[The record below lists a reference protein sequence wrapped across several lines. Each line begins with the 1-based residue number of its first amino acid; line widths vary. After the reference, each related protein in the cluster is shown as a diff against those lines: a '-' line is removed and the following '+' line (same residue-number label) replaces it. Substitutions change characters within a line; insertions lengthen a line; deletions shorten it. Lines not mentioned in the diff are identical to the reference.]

1 MPSISLLRSEALLI
15 ANSSVTREV
24 QQLAQ
29 IVEQLCGECDNIER
43 KANDAMDEARRAKHE
58 ARRTR

>member
-1 MPSISLLRSEALLI
+1 MPSISLLRSEALSI
-15 ANSSVTREV
+15 ANSSANREV

-29 IVEQLCGECDNIER
+29 IVEQLCGECDNIEK
-43 KANDAMDEARRAKHE
+43 KANEAMDEARRAKHE